1 MKPYHSIKFLFL
13 IFSMMVTMSA
23 MAHVN
28 LKSPK
33 GGETLDPGATVK
45 IEWEETIAQ
54 VTQNWDLYFSTDGGK
69 TYEALKLDINVKTLA
84 YDWIVPSTA
93 TKEARIR
100 VVEDNAGDDYSDE
113 SGDFTIAGTSTA
125 SEKVLEH
132 IDITLYPNPATN
144 YVHINTSQSAL
155 PIEDVLVSENLG
167 RKVSAQISVRE
178 HITNEYYLA
187 VSNWPPGIYFIS
199 IVVSNGVVVRKLVIQ

>member
-1 MKPYHSIKFLFL
+1 
-13 IFSMMVTMSA
+13 MMVTMSA